1 MMIQRLGSGL
11 GHRPLVVRPRLTIL
25 RPAKYSTLQNDGRQI
40 LGSIEGGLKSGPAE
54 PMPEDAKGQAVS
66 ALRRIGLVLRLAFY
80 AGLGV
85 CVTGTIGFV
94 GLHLWIEYLELSPP
108 QTTTRND
115 QSIIKYSWEDEIKV
129 SLISGTPTL
138 YSASYDRMIKVFN
151 LESPTY
157 SETLFGR
164 SICLWTKGKK
174 KAVFTEPLAHGS
186 EAITVTGTTD
196 GIINQPRWV
205 TSIYCIPYTDLF
217 VSGSW
222 DGLVKIWRLIKG
234 DRGSSGIKRFEPV
247 GQINVGLQSPGFVNS
262 LHAITVSQ
270 DDPRTQTLPL
280 DKLLICTGL
289 GQEHR
294 LGRWKKTT
302 QAKNICLIT

>member
-54 PMPEDAKGQAVS
+54 PMPEDAKGS
-66 ALRRIGLVLRLAFY
+66 GFSTPSDRTRTETSLLRWSWGMRYWDHRFQ
-80 AGLGV
+80 
-85 CVTGTIGFV
+85 
-94 GLHLWIEYLELSPP
+94 LSPP

-234 DRGSSGIKRFEPV
+234 DRGLSGIKRFEPV

-280 DKLLICTGL
+280 NKLLICTGL

>member
-138 YSASYDRMIKVFN
+138 YSASDDRMIKVFN

-186 EAITVTGTTD
+186 EAIT
-196 GIINQPRWV
+196 
-205 TSIYCIPYTDLF
+205 
-217 VSGSW
+217 
-222 DGLVKIWRLIKG
+222 IWRLIKG